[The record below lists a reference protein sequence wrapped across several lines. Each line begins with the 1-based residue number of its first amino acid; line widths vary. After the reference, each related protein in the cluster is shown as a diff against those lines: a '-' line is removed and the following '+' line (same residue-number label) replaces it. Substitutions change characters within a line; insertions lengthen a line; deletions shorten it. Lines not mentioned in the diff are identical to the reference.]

1 VAYDNNEQKIESV
14 YSKRIR
20 AGKRRT
26 YFFDVRATRSND
38 YFLTITESR
47 KRFNDNGYD
56 RHKIFLYKEDFNK
69 FLKALTEAVDY
80 VKTDLMPDFDFDAF
94 NHDNYEEGNG
104 EGSTYAHQETVVV
117 AEVAVS
123 EVLEK
128 ETSMESE
135 KAEHLHVFEAPVIS
149 EVEVINNHSTEEVD
163 KW

>member
-1 VAYDNNEQKIESV
+1 
-14 YSKRIR
+14 
-20 AGKRRT
+20 
-26 YFFDVRATRSND
+26 
-38 YFLTITESR
+38 
-47 KRFNDNGYD
+47 
-56 RHKIFLYKEDFNK
+56 
-69 FLKALTEAVDY
+69 
-80 VKTDLMPDFDFDAF
+80 MPDFDFDAF

-117 AEVAVS
+117 AEVAVP